1 MPIIDDIIALL
12 DFFLNLI
19 IHGWKYILWLILFT
33 AVGILVCSLLP

>member
-19 IHGWKYILWLILFT
+19 IHGWKYILWLILAT
-33 AVGILVCSLLP
+33 AIGILVCGLLP

>member
-19 IHGWKYILWLILFT
+19 IHGWKYILWLIL
-33 AVGILVCSLLP
+33 AAAIGILVCGLLQ